1 MLSSLFCNNIPLQ
14 FQLAVPLCISTRYL
28 QLDITGRQL
37 SQHYYEKFIKI
48 KNIAMGKETQVK
60 QEGGT
65 GTCRILTRYCY
76 GNSNTANKPSF
87 KKQHHQDWRCRLL
100 KRAPIWHRNIW
111 GFDRNPNQLHTMIIL
126 CGLLPCAINP
136 RSKSTVFGALDQTH
150 KRKQSIRFWV
160 WYGGVWVER

>member
-1 MLSSLFCNNIPLQ
+1 MLSSLFCNNIQLQ

-87 KKQHHQDWRCRLL
+87 KSNITKIEDAVFL
-100 KRAPIWHRNIW
+100 KERPSDTATYEDLIET
-111 GFDRNPNQLHTMIIL
+111 L
-126 CGLLPCAINP
+126 INCI
-136 RSKSTVFGALDQTH
+136 Q
-150 KRKQSIRFWV
+150 
-160 WYGGVWVER
+160 